1 MSYIEKLIDQETAS
15 SEENRDAPIPAGAT
29 LSRPNRARSAVY
41 SIRLDPDEVV
51 ALQTIAEAADLPP
64 STLARSWIVERIREE
79 QTGLNDSVRIPLE
92 RIEALRLVASRWSVR
107 PSTLMRQWVIER
119 LDNELARSLNAPNIR
134 LVVAPSKPEE
144 RDFSYLAKLSRV
156 S

>member
-1 MSYIEKLIDQETAS
+1 MSYIEKLIDQETVS

-79 QTGLNDSVRIPLE
+79 QTGLTGSVRIP
-92 RIEALRLVASRWSVR
+92 
-107 PSTLMRQWVIER
+107 
-119 LDNELARSLNAPNIR
+119 RSIR
-134 LVVAPSKPEE
+134 LPVPRSSPEE
-144 RDFSYLAKLSRV
+144 RDIRYLARLSRIA
-156 S
+156 

>member
-79 QTGLNDSVRIPLE
+79 RTGLNDSVRMPLE
-92 RIEALRLVASRWSVR
+92 RLEALRLVASRSSVR

-119 LDNELARSLNAPNIR
+119 LDNELMSSSNARIIR
-134 LVVAPSKPEE
+134 LPVPPSNPEE
-144 RDFSYLAKLSRV
+144 GDISYLAKLSRI